1 MRLILEPKYVLVLS
15 TPSSV
20 AVPIKMPE
28 SEASQSLKK
37 RFSSR
42 YQLVLVGEGLLV
54 GIFGGAAV
62 TLYRMSL
69 SAAERLLRFITG
81 LAVGHPLAVVGW
93 FAVLAVL
100 CFIVCRLMLWEPYT
114 QGSGIPQT
122 DAEVMGRINMPWHR
136 VMVAKF
142 VEGTLC
148 AFGGLSLGREGPAVQ
163 LGAVSG
169 KAVSRGF
176 KRGRGEERLLMTCGA
191 AAGMSAAFSA
201 PLTGVLF
208 ALEEIHKEFTAPL
221 ILTVMA
227 SSVASDFLVS
237 QVLGVSPVLKLVF
250 LRDLPHADYLTVCAL
265 GVVCG
270 FLGALH
276 NKGMFDCQDKLY
288 GRIKKYLPY
297 SRIAIPFAIAGVAA
311 FAFPQLMC
319 GGDAII
325 ELMTSHYNQP
335 LLLLVGLL
343 VGKYLFTTVSFASG
357 APGGT
362 LFPLVV
368 MGVLIGAI
376 FGTCVIDLT
385 GMPQEYIANFVV
397 MGVAG
402 LFAGV
407 VRAPVTAVVLAFE
420 LTGSLDALLSVTIVS
435 IIAFLVANLL
445 EIDPFYEHLLA
456 NLLGSTPHDPQSN
469 GKAGEKVLHSCW
481 VGAGSQLEGKL
492 IRDIDWPRDVRVVT
506 VDRAGQEIVPTGSTR
521 LLALDEILLIM
532 NTDTEDE
539 SQEWVWNVSRGSI
552 TSQNFPRST

>member
-1 MRLILEPKYVLVLS
+1 MVLS

-69 SAAERLLRFITG
+69 SAAERFLRFITG
-81 LAVGHPLAVVGW
+81 LAGGHPLAVVGW

-136 VMVAKF
+136 VMAAKF
-142 VEGTLC
+142 IEGTLC

-191 AAGMSAAFSA
+191 AAGMSAAFGA

-250 LRDLPHADYLTVCAL
+250 LRDLPHTDYLIVCAL

-270 FLGALH
+270 LLGALH

-288 GRIKKYLPY
+288 GRIEKYLPY

-456 NLLGSTPHDPQSN
+456 NLLGSTPYDPQSN
-469 GKAGEKVLHSCW
+469 GKAGEKVLHSYW

-506 VDRAGQEIVPTGSTR
+506 IDRAGQEIVPTGSTR
-521 LLALDEILLIM
+521 LMALDEILLIM

-552 TSQNFPRST
+552 TSQNSPRST

>member
-1 MRLILEPKYVLVLS
+1 MVLS
-15 TPSSV
+15 TTPSSV

-69 SAAERLLRFITG
+69 SAAERFLRFITG

>member
-69 SAAERLLRFITG
+69 SAAERFLRFITG
-81 LAVGHPLAVVGW
+81 LAGGHPLAVVGW

-136 VMVAKF
+136 VMAAKF
-142 VEGTLC
+142 IEGTLC

-201 PLTGVLF
+201 PLTGILF

-456 NLLGSTPHDPQSN
+456 NLLGSTPYDPQSN
-469 GKAGEKVLHSCW
+469 GKAGEKVLHSYW

-506 VDRAGQEIVPTGSTR
+506 IDRAGQEIVPTGSTR
-521 LLALDEILLIM
+521 LMALDEILLIM

-552 TSQNFPRST
+552 TSQNSPRST

>member
-1 MRLILEPKYVLVLS
+1 MVLS

-136 VMVAKF
+136 VMAAKF

-201 PLTGVLF
+201 PLTGILF

-469 GKAGEKVLHSCW
+469 GKAGEKVLHSYW

>member
-69 SAAERLLRFITG
+69 SAAERFLRFITG
-81 LAVGHPLAVVGW
+81 LAGGHPLAVVGW

-136 VMVAKF
+136 VMAAKF
-142 VEGTLC
+142 IEGTLC

-191 AAGMSAAFSA
+191 AAGMSAAFGA

-250 LRDLPHADYLTVCAL
+250 LRDLPHTDYLIVCAL

-270 FLGALH
+270 LLGALH

-288 GRIKKYLPY
+288 GRIEKYLPY

-456 NLLGSTPHDPQSN
+456 NLLGSTPYDPQSN
-469 GKAGEKVLHSCW
+469 GKAGEKVLHSYW

-506 VDRAGQEIVPTGSTR
+506 IDRAGQEIVPTGSTR
-521 LLALDEILLIM
+521 LMALDEILLIM

-552 TSQNFPRST
+552 TSQNSPRST

>member
-1 MRLILEPKYVLVLS
+1 
-15 TPSSV
+15 
-20 AVPIKMPE
+20 MPE

-136 VMVAKF
+136 VMAAKF

-201 PLTGVLF
+201 PLTGILF

>member
-1 MRLILEPKYVLVLS
+1 MVLS

-69 SAAERLLRFITG
+69 SAAERFLRFITG
-81 LAVGHPLAVVGW
+81 LAGGHPLAVVGW

-136 VMVAKF
+136 VMAAKF
-142 VEGTLC
+142 IEGTLC

-201 PLTGVLF
+201 PLTGILF

-456 NLLGSTPHDPQSN
+456 NLLGSTPYDPQSN
-469 GKAGEKVLHSCW
+469 GKAGEKVLHSYW

-506 VDRAGQEIVPTGSTR
+506 IDRAGQEIVPTGSTR
-521 LLALDEILLIM
+521 LMALDEILLIM

-552 TSQNFPRST
+552 TSQNSPRST

>member
-1 MRLILEPKYVLVLS
+1 MREPQYVLVLS

-201 PLTGVLF
+201 PLTGILF

>member
-1 MRLILEPKYVLVLS
+1 LVLS

-201 PLTGVLF
+201 PLTGILF

>member
-1 MRLILEPKYVLVLS
+1 MREPQYVLVLS

>member
-1 MRLILEPKYVLVLS
+1 LVLS

-69 SAAERLLRFITG
+69 SAAERFLRFITG
-81 LAVGHPLAVVGW
+81 LAGGHPLAVVGW

-136 VMVAKF
+136 VMAAKF
-142 VEGTLC
+142 IEGTLC

-191 AAGMSAAFSA
+191 AAGMSAAFGA

-250 LRDLPHADYLTVCAL
+250 LRDLPHTDYLIVCAL

-270 FLGALH
+270 LLGALH

-288 GRIKKYLPY
+288 GRIEKYLPY

-456 NLLGSTPHDPQSN
+456 NLLGSTPYDPQSN
-469 GKAGEKVLHSCW
+469 GKAGEKVLHSYW

-506 VDRAGQEIVPTGSTR
+506 IDRAGQEIVPTGSTR
-521 LLALDEILLIM
+521 LMALDEILLIM

-552 TSQNFPRST
+552 TSQNSPRST

>member
-1 MRLILEPKYVLVLS
+1 MREPQYVLVLS

-136 VMVAKF
+136 VMAAKF

-201 PLTGVLF
+201 PLTGILF

-288 GRIKKYLPY
+288 GRIEKYLPY

-456 NLLGSTPHDPQSN
+456 NLLGSTSHDPQSN

>member
-1 MRLILEPKYVLVLS
+1 
-15 TPSSV
+15 
-20 AVPIKMPE
+20 MPE

-69 SAAERLLRFITG
+69 SAAERFLRFITG
-81 LAVGHPLAVVGW
+81 LAGGHPLAVVGW

-122 DAEVMGRINMPWHR
+122 DAEVMGRISMPWHR
-136 VMVAKF
+136 VMAAKF
-142 VEGTLC
+142 IEGTLC

-191 AAGMSAAFSA
+191 AAGMSAAFGA

-250 LRDLPHADYLTVCAL
+250 LRDLPHTDYLIVCAL

-270 FLGALH
+270 LLGALH

-288 GRIKKYLPY
+288 GRIEKYLPY

-456 NLLGSTPHDPQSN
+456 NLLGSTPYDPQSN
-469 GKAGEKVLHSCW
+469 GKAGEKVLHSYW

-506 VDRAGQEIVPTGSTR
+506 IDRAGQEIVPTGSTR
-521 LLALDEILLIM
+521 LMALDEILLIM

-552 TSQNFPRST
+552 TSQNSPRST

>member
-1 MRLILEPKYVLVLS
+1 MSAPQASRLLE
-15 TPSSV
+15 
-20 AVPIKMPE
+20 
-28 SEASQSLKK
+28 K
-37 RFSSR
+37 RFSPH
-42 YQLVLVGEGLLV
+42 YQLILVGEGLLV
-54 GIFGGAAV
+54 GVVGGGVV
-62 TLYRMSL
+62 TLYRLAL
-69 SAAERLLRFITG
+69 SGAERLLRYLTG
-81 LAVGHPLAVVGW
+81 LAAGNPYAIAAWVVVLAVV
-93 FAVLAVL
+93 

-122 DAEVMGRINMPWHR
+122 DAEVMGRINMPWHK
-136 VMVAKF
+136 VMAAKF
-142 VEGTLC
+142 AEGTLC

-169 KAVSRGF
+169 KAVSQGF

-191 AAGMSAAFSA
+191 AAGMSAAFNA

-208 ALEEIHKEFTAPL
+208 AIEEIHKEFTAPL

-237 QVLGVSPVLKLVF
+237 QVLGVSPVLQLVF
-250 LRDLPHADYLTVCAL
+250 VRDLPHTDYLAVCAL
-265 GVVCG
+265 GVLCG
-270 FLGALH
+270 VFGALH

-288 GRIKKYLPY
+288 GRINKFLPY

-311 FAFPQLMC
+311 FMFPQLMC

-325 ELMTSHYNQP
+325 ELITTHYNQP

-343 VGKYLFTTVSFASG
+343 VGKYLFTTASFASG

-368 MGVLIGAI
+368 MGVLTGAI
-376 FGTCVIDLT
+376 SGTCFVDLT
-385 GMPQEYIANFVV
+385 GLPQEYIANFVV
-397 MGVAG
+397 IGVAG

-420 LTGSLDALLSVTIVS
+420 LTGSLDALLSVSIVA
-435 IIAFLVANLL
+435 IVAFLVANMLGV
-445 EIDPFYEHLLA
+445 DPFYEHLLSK
-456 NLLGSTPHDPQSN
+456 LIGSTPHDPEAN
-469 GKAGEKVLHSCW
+469 GKSGEKVLHSYW

-492 IRDIDWPRDVRVVT
+492 VRDIKWPRDVRIVT
-506 VDRAGQEIVPTGSTR
+506 IDRAGQEIVPTGNTR
-521 LLALDEILLIM
+521 LMALDELLLIM

-539 SQEWVWNVSRGSI
+539 SQQWIWDISRGSL
-552 TSQNFPRST
+552 TGHHSPHSVG

>member
-1 MRLILEPKYVLVLS
+1 LVLS

-69 SAAERLLRFITG
+69 SAAERFLRFITG

>member
-1 MRLILEPKYVLVLS
+1 MHLILEPKYVLVLS

-69 SAAERLLRFITG
+69 SAAERFLRFITG
-81 LAVGHPLAVVGW
+81 LAGGHPLAVVGW

-136 VMVAKF
+136 VMAAKF
-142 VEGTLC
+142 IEGTLC

-191 AAGMSAAFSA
+191 AAGMSAAFGA

-250 LRDLPHADYLTVCAL
+250 LRDLPHTDYLIVCAL

-270 FLGALH
+270 LLGALH

-288 GRIKKYLPY
+288 GRIEKYLPY

-456 NLLGSTPHDPQSN
+456 NLLGSTPYDPQSN
-469 GKAGEKVLHSCW
+469 GKAGEKVLHSYW

-506 VDRAGQEIVPTGSTR
+506 IDRAGQEIVPTGSTR
-521 LLALDEILLIM
+521 LMALDEILLIM

-552 TSQNFPRST
+552 TSQNSPRST

>member
-1 MRLILEPKYVLVLS
+1 MVLS

-201 PLTGVLF
+201 PLTGILF

>member
-1 MRLILEPKYVLVLS
+1 MVLS

-69 SAAERLLRFITG
+69 SAAERFLRFITG

-201 PLTGVLF
+201 PLTGILF

>member
-1 MRLILEPKYVLVLS
+1 MHLMREPQYVLVLS

-136 VMVAKF
+136 VMAAKF

>member
-1 MRLILEPKYVLVLS
+1 MVLS

-136 VMVAKF
+136 VMAAKF

-201 PLTGVLF
+201 PLTGILF

>member
-1 MRLILEPKYVLVLS
+1 MREPQYVLVLS

-136 VMVAKF
+136 VMAAKF

-191 AAGMSAAFSA
+191 AAGMSAAFGA

-250 LRDLPHADYLTVCAL
+250 LRDLPHTDYLIVCAL

-270 FLGALH
+270 LLGALH

-288 GRIKKYLPY
+288 GRIEKYLPY

-456 NLLGSTPHDPQSN
+456 NLLGSTPYDPQSN
-469 GKAGEKVLHSCW
+469 GKAGEKVLHSYW

-506 VDRAGQEIVPTGSTR
+506 IDRAGQEIVPTGSTR
-521 LLALDEILLIM
+521 LMALDEILLIM

-552 TSQNFPRST
+552 TSQNSPRST

>member
-1 MRLILEPKYVLVLS
+1 MREPQYVLVLS

-136 VMVAKF
+136 VMAAKF

-201 PLTGVLF
+201 PLTGILF

>member
-1 MRLILEPKYVLVLS
+1 MVLS

-69 SAAERLLRFITG
+69 SAAERFLRFITG

-136 VMVAKF
+136 VMAAKF

-201 PLTGVLF
+201 PLTGILF

>member
-1 MRLILEPKYVLVLS
+1 MVLS
-15 TPSSV
+15 TPPSSV

-201 PLTGVLF
+201 PLTGILF

>member
-201 PLTGVLF
+201 PLTGILF

>member
-1 MRLILEPKYVLVLS
+1 MVLS

-136 VMVAKF
+136 VMAAKF

>member
-1 MRLILEPKYVLVLS
+1 MREPKYVLVLS
-15 TPSSV
+15 IPSSV

-69 SAAERLLRFITG
+69 SAAERFLRFITG
-81 LAVGHPLAVVGW
+81 LAGGHPLAVVGW

-136 VMVAKF
+136 VMAAKF
-142 VEGTLC
+142 IEGTLC

-191 AAGMSAAFSA
+191 AAGMSAAFGA

-250 LRDLPHADYLTVCAL
+250 LRDLPHTDYLIVCAL

-270 FLGALH
+270 LLGALH

-288 GRIKKYLPY
+288 GRIEKYLPY

-456 NLLGSTPHDPQSN
+456 NLLGSTPYDPQSN
-469 GKAGEKVLHSCW
+469 GKAGEKVLHSYW

-506 VDRAGQEIVPTGSTR
+506 IDRAGQEIVPTGSTR
-521 LLALDEILLIM
+521 LMALDEILLIM

-552 TSQNFPRST
+552 TSQNSPRST

>member
-1 MRLILEPKYVLVLS
+1 MREPQYVLVLS

-69 SAAERLLRFITG
+69 SAAERFLRFITG

-136 VMVAKF
+136 VMAAKF
-142 VEGTLC
+142 IEGTLC

-191 AAGMSAAFSA
+191 AAGMSAAFGA

-250 LRDLPHADYLTVCAL
+250 LRDLPHTDYLIVCAL

-270 FLGALH
+270 LLGALH

-288 GRIKKYLPY
+288 GRIEKYLPY

-506 VDRAGQEIVPTGSTR
+506 IDRAGQEIVPTGSTR
-521 LLALDEILLIM
+521 LMALDEILLIM

-552 TSQNFPRST
+552 TSQNSPRST

>member
-1 MRLILEPKYVLVLS
+1 MVLS

-136 VMVAKF
+136 VMAAKF

-250 LRDLPHADYLTVCAL
+250 LRDLPHTDYLTVCAL

-270 FLGALH
+270 LLGALH

-297 SRIAIPFAIAGVAA
+297 SRIAIPFAIAGVVA

-456 NLLGSTPHDPQSN
+456 NLLGSTSHDPQSN

>member
-1 MRLILEPKYVLVLS
+1 MVLS

>member
-20 AVPIKMPE
+20 AVPIKMLE

-69 SAAERLLRFITG
+69 SAAERFLRFITG

-201 PLTGVLF
+201 PLTGILF

>member
-1 MRLILEPKYVLVLS
+1 MVLS

-69 SAAERLLRFITG
+69 SAAERFLRFITG

>member
-1 MRLILEPKYVLVLS
+1 MREPQYVLVLS

-69 SAAERLLRFITG
+69 SAAERFLRFITG